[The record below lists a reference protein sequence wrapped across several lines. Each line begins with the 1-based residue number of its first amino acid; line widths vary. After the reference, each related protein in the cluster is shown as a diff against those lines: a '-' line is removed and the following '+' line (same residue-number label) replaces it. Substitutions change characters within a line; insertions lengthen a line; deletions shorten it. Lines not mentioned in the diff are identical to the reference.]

1 MMWSANCNS
10 LKFDDDD
17 VPDLIDNDG
26 RIVVTAVARIILFA
40 DDYRISGF
48 ISVNEFNS
56 VRFVF
61 RLIRMREFV
70 NQGWEDIIR
79 IYCIS
84 PRRN

>member
-1 MMWSANCNS
+1 MWSANCNS

-17 VPDLIDNDG
+17 VPNLVDNDG

-40 DDYRISGF
+40 ADYRISGF
-48 ISVNEFNS
+48 ISVNESNS
-56 VRFVF
+56 VRFLF
-61 RLIRMREFV
+61 RPMRMREFV

-79 IYCIS
+79 IYRIS

>member
-17 VPDLIDNDG
+17 VPDLVDNDG

-56 VRFVF
+56 VRFLF
-61 RLIRMREFV
+61 RLMRMREFV